1 MPWDIKDANN
11 NSTAE
16 RIRPI
21 SDLLENSA
29 ETVCPNVF
37 FWTSGFGTYATR
49 SVVSGKYGKDSCDHG
64 NSGRGYD
71 LVSCL
76 IGVIYHHRC
85 KHTDQD
91 TCQRTAQ
98 RTEHR

>member
-49 SVVSGKYGKDSCDHG
+49 SVVS
-64 NSGRGYD
+64 
-71 LVSCL
+71 V
-76 IGVIYHHRC
+76 
-85 KHTDQD
+85 
-91 TCQRTAQ
+91 
-98 RTEHR
+98 